1 MVDNRNING
10 KVGNTVKWDKEV
22 CMIVHILPI
31 SLSVDKK
38 RHQCKCMAIKS
49 K

>member
-1 MVDNRNING
+1 M
-10 KVGNTVKWDKEV
+10 
-22 CMIVHILPI
+22 CMSVHILPV

-38 RHQCKCMAIKS
+38 RHQFKCMAIKS